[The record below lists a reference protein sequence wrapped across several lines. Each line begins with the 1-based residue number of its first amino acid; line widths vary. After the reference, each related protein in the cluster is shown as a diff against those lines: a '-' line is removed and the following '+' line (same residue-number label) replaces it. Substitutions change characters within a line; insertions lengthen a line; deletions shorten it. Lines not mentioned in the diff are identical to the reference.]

1 MGVQIERSYLIF
13 SFNHWP
19 FYFLS
24 YVVVVHSLFHT
35 LARYRA
41 AYTGVLVGYGGLCLL
56 WVPLAAWMM
65 PNEPF
70 QVGQV
75 SLLNRRW
82 RFIVRQR
89 RGGESEI
96 GGVVG

>member
-1 MGVQIERSYLIF
+1 MGVLIEGSIF
-13 SFNHWP
+13 SAHSTIGQI
-19 FYFLS
+19 YLLS
-24 YVVVVHSLFHT
+24 RVIVVHSLLPT
-35 LARYRA
+35 PALYRA

-89 RGGESEI
+89 RGEETAK
-96 GGVVG
+96 GGFVG